1 MKRLLLIVLPLLMIV
16 GCSKPVEDSTLINK
30 DGLMYITDSD
40 KPYTGEVFTNYST
53 GEKEYQGTYENGLL
67 IQYSYLNKDGSIKE
81 PVNIETL
88 IDRGG
93 NLFEI
98 NGQKPYTGDIFEL
111 YPNGNK
117 KLSGS
122 LKGGK
127 FDGELIEYYSNG
139 QMLIKEMYVGGVKNG
154 SYNSWFENGQKW
166 TEGTFKNGEWDGLQT
181 EWYENGQIIFE
192 KIYNNGFEIKKKE
205 WSYWGNGQKKEE
217 VTFKDGKKDGL
228 QTEWYK
234 NGQKWT
240 EGNLILVTDNPLL
253 ILNLAKNKDERFE
266 KVVQS
271 VQEKLSDPDAE
282 FFPLFKQEIV
292 ATGLLLSRYYH
303 EFGGNIDD
311 ILVQLEQKSYEFSAK
326 DGLWT
331 EWYENG
337 QMLIKEMYVEGVKN
351 GSYNSWFENG
361 QKESEETFKGGKQD
375 GLWIRWNSDGVKIEE
390 KTYKE
395 GKRWNGRWT
404 DNFRGS
410 KQIKQIESYKDGKK
424 DGLWTE
430 WYHYHKKSNLTLS
443 ELFSEKEIDQ
453 QMKQEQTYKD
463 GELISEKVWNED
475 GSVKE

>member
-154 SYNSWFENGQKW
+154 SYNSWFENGQK
-166 TEGTFKNGEWDGLQT
+166 
-181 EWYENGQIIFE
+181 
-192 KIYNNGFEIKKKE
+192 
-205 WSYWGNGQKKEE
+205 
-217 VTFKDGKKDGL
+217 
-228 QTEWYK
+228 
-234 NGQKWT
+234 
-240 EGNLILVTDNPLL
+240 
-253 ILNLAKNKDERFE
+253 
-266 KVVQS
+266 
-271 VQEKLSDPDAE
+271 
-282 FFPLFKQEIV
+282 
-292 ATGLLLSRYYH
+292 
-303 EFGGNIDD
+303 
-311 ILVQLEQKSYEFSAK
+311 
-326 DGLWT
+326 
-331 EWYENG
+331 
-337 QMLIKEMYVEGVKN
+337 
-351 GSYNSWFENG
+351 
-361 QKESEETFKGGKQD
+361 ESEETFKGGKQD

-463 GELISEKVWNED
+463 GNLISKKRWNED

>member
-154 SYNSWFENGQKW
+154 SYNSWFENGQK
-166 TEGTFKNGEWDGLQT
+166 K
-181 EWYENGQIIFE
+181 
-192 KIYNNGFEIKKKE
+192 
-205 WSYWGNGQKKEE
+205 SE
-217 VTFKDGKKDGL
+217 VTFKDGKEDGKA
-228 QTEWYK
+228 TKWYK
-234 NGQKWT
+234 NGQMR
-240 EGNLILVTDNPLL
+240 E
-253 ILNLAKNKDERFE
+253 E
-266 KVVQS
+266 
-271 VQEKLSDPDAE
+271 
-282 FFPLFKQEIV
+282 
-292 ATGLLLSRYYH
+292 AT
-303 EFGGNIDD
+303 F
-311 ILVQLEQKSYEFSAK
+311 
-326 DGLWT
+326 
-331 EWYENG
+331 
-337 QMLIKEMYVEGVKN
+337 
-351 GSYNSWFENG
+351 
-361 QKESEETFKGGKQD
+361 
-375 GLWIRWNSDGVKIEE
+375 
-390 KTYKE
+390 
-395 GKRWNGRWT
+395 
-404 DNFRGS
+404 
-410 KQIKQIESYKDGKK
+410 
-424 DGLWTE
+424 
-430 WYHYHKKSNLTLS
+430 
-443 ELFSEKEIDQ
+443 
-453 QMKQEQTYKD
+453 KD
-463 GELISEKVWNED
+463 GEKISAKCWDWNGNEED
-475 GSVKE
+475 CDELE

>member
-1 MKRLLLIVLPLLMIV
+1 MNKELTPRYIVIGVILAWALYALIPSWKFQNLNENEKESLRESGQLAQLESKIIRQGLDLKGGMYIVLEADIPLLM
-16 GCSKPVEDSTLINK
+16 S
-30 DGLMYITDSD
+30 
-40 KPYTGEVFTNYST
+40 
-53 GEKEYQGTYENGLL
+53 
-67 IQYSYLNKDGSIKE
+67 
-81 PVNIETL
+81 
-88 IDRGG
+88 
-93 NLFEI
+93 
-98 NGQKPYTGDIFEL
+98 
-111 YPNGNK
+111 
-117 KLSGS
+117 
-122 LKGGK
+122 
-127 FDGELIEYYSNG
+127 
-139 QMLIKEMYVGGVKNG
+139 
-154 SYNSWFENGQKW
+154 
-166 TEGTFKNGEWDGLQT
+166 
-181 EWYENGQIIFE
+181 
-192 KIYNNGFEIKKKE
+192 
-205 WSYWGNGQKKEE
+205 
-217 VTFKDGKKDGL
+217 
-228 QTEWYK
+228 
-234 NGQKWT
+234 
-240 EGNLILVTDNPLL
+240 
-253 ILNLAKNKDERFE
+253 NLAKNKDERFE
-266 KVVQS
+266 KVIQS
-271 VQEKLSDPDAE
+271 VQEKLSAPDAE

-463 GELISEKVWNED
+463 GKLISEKRWNED